1 MSLVDEP
8 AQENDRKEPEIR
20 LQEDIKS
27 NEFDPE
33 DEKDKNMMMKDV
45 VKTSQRDKSSINPLS
60 LFSEDFS
67 QFKEDVLKVFR
78 DKDTKT
84 EDEDRP
90 STQAENKSTSSALG
104 LLKEDFSHFKDDVTS
119 VFTSSSSKDKETK
132 SADHKASQP
141 AEKTISRLS
150 LLKEDFNHFKEDL
163 SNVFRI
169 GLSKERDNKAV
180 TAKEE
185 TSDTMKIKGLKA
197 ERADEPFNPLSLFR
211 RDGPLSQT
219 SQTTENNQG
228 GKKTF
233 SENGEGQVDDV
244 FRGNL
249 SEQDDETVDVE
260 KINNN
265 NMKDNSELT
274 ETQHSEEMS
283 PTSQA
288 EDQRIQEEEE
298 EKPSESL
305 PLESSGISNL
315 TDPNKDDTR
324 YRSGG
329 DLWSVKN
336 FACYLTFD
344 PNTANS
350 ELHLTDCNRRATRVW
365 SERRPAGHSERF
377 ERCPQVLCREAL
389 LDSVYWEVVWSG
401 GADVGITYNSISRDG
416 DTASCLLGHNKRS
429 WSLECSE
436 GSYTPCHDKKR
447 FRSSSP
453 RPFTH
458 RVGVY
463 LDWYAGSLSFYC
475 VSRDTMVHLHT
486 FTSTF
491 TEPLYPGFWVWA
503 YDGSVSL
510 CQVELDW
517 ERLLE

>member
-288 EDQRIQEEEE
+288 GG
-298 EKPSESL
+298 L
-305 PLESSGISNL
+305 
-315 TDPNKDDTR
+315 DDFHGKTK
-324 YRSGG
+324 Y
-329 DLWSVKN
+329 LWRN
-336 FACYLTFD
+336 
-344 PNTANS
+344 P
-350 ELHLTDCNRRATRVW
+350 
-365 SERRPAGHSERF
+365 
-377 ERCPQVLCREAL
+377 
-389 LDSVYWEVVWSG
+389 
-401 GADVGITYNSISRDG
+401 
-416 DTASCLLGHNKRS
+416 
-429 WSLECSE
+429 
-436 GSYTPCHDKKR
+436 
-447 FRSSSP
+447 
-453 RPFTH
+453 
-458 RVGVY
+458 
-463 LDWYAGSLSFYC
+463 
-475 VSRDTMVHLHT
+475 
-486 FTSTF
+486 
-491 TEPLYPGFWVWA
+491 
-503 YDGSVSL
+503 
-510 CQVELDW
+510 
-517 ERLLE
+517 